1 MNKTKTYFKGIQVP
15 KDIDFSESSNKKKIR
30 MRVLKPEENMQD
42 NVAAFESWALILHAK
57 SGFNVEMMFN
67 IPASY
72 KIPFTKESCRE
83 TNKHFL
89 RFLFRAW
96 KFAHQMKWFTIDEG
110 SSRLCVQGFESFFL
124 NTQAINNRPISL
136 PGHSKKPDKKV
147 EHILENIFVI
157 SKDAIKHIESL
168 SDSQNINLPKDL
180 FNQLPNGLFIQTDGE
195 SDKKTIRE
203 KNRIFPTGYIDL
215 WGINEENDLCVFEL
229 KKKGNNEAGIISEL
243 YFYAHYTHDIFLTHR
258 LNKKPS
264 KYRGYEILRNAV
276 EKGIKKIHACF
287 LAPEYH
293 SEIRDRRG
301 EIQDHL
307 NSGETNINYHF
318 LTFDQKKICELS
330 DCLPS

>member
-1 MNKTKTYFKGIQVP
+1 MDNANTCFKSIQVP
-15 KDIDFSESSNKKKIR
+15 KEIDFSESSEKTIQIHIS
-30 MRVLKPEENMQD
+30 KPEENMQD
-42 NVAAFESWALILHAK
+42 NVAAFESWALILHVK
-57 SGFNVEMMFN
+57 CGFNVEMTFN
-67 IPASY
+67 IPPSY
-72 KIPFTKESCRE
+72 KLPLTKESCGK

-96 KFAHQMKWFTIDEG
+96 RFVNQMEWFCIDVR
-110 SSRLCVQGFESFFL
+110 SCRLCVQDFEQFFL
-124 NTQAINNRPISL
+124 NTPAKNNRPTVDS
-136 PGHSKKPDKKV
+136 GFTKKPDKKV
-147 EHILENIFVI
+147 EHVLENIFVR
-157 SKDAIKHIESL
+157 SNDAIKHIESM
-168 SDSQNINLPKDL
+168 SDSRNINLPKEL

-195 SDKKTIRE
+195 SEKKTIRE

-243 YFYAHYTHDIFLTHR
+243 YFYAHYSHDIFLTHR
-258 LNKKPS
+258 FNKKPS
-264 KYRGYEILRNAV
+264 KYRGYEILRDAV

-293 SEIRDRRG
+293 SEIWDRRR

-318 LTFDQKKICELS
+318 LRFDQKKICKLS
-330 DCLPS
+330 D